1 MKQMKTSTLKLN
13 CRKPPCRRAPVAWLI
28 YSILVV
34 GFLAF
39 TNSMSAASSPLTD
52 SFELDGD
59 FTAVSPNPSDDWD
72 LLYNGGAN
80 NGGSPVVFSG
90 VLFDDAN
97 TSTDD
102 NFTSGSKIDDLISKW
117 KWTTGTVNDKQD
129 LNHVAAALYNSNYNP
144 ITGAA
149 TGPATN
155 LYFMADLIAGNG
167 DA

>member
-1 MKQMKTSTLKLN
+1 MKTSTLKLN
-13 CRKPPCRRAPVAWLI
+13 CRKLPCRRAHVAWLI
-28 YSILVV
+28 YSMLVV

-39 TNSMSAASSPLTD
+39 ATSLRAASSPLVD

-59 FTAVSPNPSDDWD
+59 FTAVSPNPADDWN

-102 NFTSGSKIDDLISKW
+102 NFTSG
-117 KWTTGTVNDKQD
+117 
-129 LNHVAAALYNSNYNP
+129 
-144 ITGAA
+144 
-149 TGPATN
+149 
-155 LYFMADLIAGNG
+155 
-167 DA
+167 